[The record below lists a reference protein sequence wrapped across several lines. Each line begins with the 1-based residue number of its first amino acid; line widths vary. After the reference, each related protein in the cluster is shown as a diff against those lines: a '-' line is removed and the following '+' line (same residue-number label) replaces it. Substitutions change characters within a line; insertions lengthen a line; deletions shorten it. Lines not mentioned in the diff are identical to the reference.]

1 MIAILDFELFSIQ
14 SKCSYLEKKLYLHNS
29 GRWTESEIASE
40 NINIYIYIYSL
51 DKLCKNKKQ
60 KMTKRS

>member
-40 NINIYIYIYSL
+40 NINIYIYSL